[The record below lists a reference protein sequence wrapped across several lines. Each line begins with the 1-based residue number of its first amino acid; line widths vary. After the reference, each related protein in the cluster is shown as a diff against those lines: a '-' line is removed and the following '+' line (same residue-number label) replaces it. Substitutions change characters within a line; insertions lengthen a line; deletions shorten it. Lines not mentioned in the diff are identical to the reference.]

1 MSLSGK
7 LKLKTELPL
16 YVYAAPAEAAD
27 LFADLELKNA
37 AKGKGPFAQV
47 LFFAGNKKDIDA
59 LFDKITASLAADA
72 VFWIAYPK
80 QSGNMKSD
88 LIRNEGWD
96 TVFKSDYQIVSS
108 ASIDDNWTAVR
119 IRRKDPNAKYK
130 SDVPMEERITEGVD
144 YVKRTVQLPK
154 DAVAAMKGYKGLEDF
169 FNSMSFS
176 HKREYAEAI
185 AEAKKPETRAR
196 RIEKMVEMVQKI
208 KERKEQK
215 KK

>member
-1 MSLSGK
+1 MSLAGK

-16 YVYAAPAEAAD
+16 YSYAAPAEAGS

-37 AKGKGPFAQV
+37 ARAKGPFAQV
-47 LFFAGNKKDIDA
+47 VFFAGNKKDIDA
-59 LFDKITASLAADA
+59 LFDKITASLAPDA

-96 TVFKSDYQIVSS
+96 TVFRSDYQIVSS

-130 SDVPMEERITEGVD
+130 SDVPMEERVTEGVD

-154 DAVAAMKGYKGLEDF
+154 DAVAAMKGHKGLEAF

-196 RIEKMVEMVQKI
+196 RIEKMIEMVQKI
-208 KERKEQK
+208 KEQKEQK